1 MQLEYSYYSAL
12 PARLPPTAL
21 SPRRENVIAHFSAF
35 ELNHRSLQRPLFVHA
50 AWIDAQSSPHLA
62 CAFALVDV
70 TEQTEQRLVFLD
82 NRQHG
87 LAAHRYQ

>member
-21 SPRRENVIAHFSAF
+21 SPRRENVTAHLSTL
-35 ELNHRSLQRPLFVHA
+35 ELDHRSLQHALFVHT
-50 AWIDAQSSPHLA
+50 AWVDAQSSPHLA

-70 TEQTEQRLVFLD
+70 TEQ
-82 NRQHG
+82 
-87 LAAHRYQ
+87 A